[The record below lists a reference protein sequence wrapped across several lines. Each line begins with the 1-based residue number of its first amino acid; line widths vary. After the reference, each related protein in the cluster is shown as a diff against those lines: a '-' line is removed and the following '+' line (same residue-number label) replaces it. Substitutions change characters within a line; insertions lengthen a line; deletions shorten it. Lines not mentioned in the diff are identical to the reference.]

1 MKKRFFQISIR
12 SLAILVASAFFGL
25 AGMQSAWAQTLVM
38 ASTTSTEQSGL
49 FKHLLPRFKADTG
62 IEVRVVALG
71 TGQALDMAR
80 RGDADVVFV
89 HDPELEKR
97 FVEQGHGIER
107 RAVMY
112 NDFVLIGPSDDPAGI
127 RGNDAVKALAR
138 LAAQNAILISRGD
151 NSGTH
156 NAEQRLLSQAGL
168 VANGKGMNGL
178 RACGC
183 GMGPALNMASAENAH
198 VLSDRGTW
206 LNFKNRGKLAIL
218 VEGDRRLFNP
228 YGVMAVNPAKHP
240 HVKVELARRFIDWVT
255 SPVGQSAIAA
265 FKVGGEQAFFPN
277 AGNAD

>member
-1 MKKRFFQISIR
+1 MSP
-12 SLAILVASAFFGL
+12 SLMQRLLRGLTTIALSLSAIAGPPSAR
-25 AGMQSAWAQTLVM
+25 AQTLVM

-89 HDPELEKR
+89 HDPQLEKI

-127 RGNDAVKALAR
+127 RGNDAIKAMAR
-138 LAAQNAILISRGD
+138 LAAHNAILISRGD

-168 VANGKGMNGL
+168 AAHSKSMSGL

-183 GMGPALNMASAENAH
+183 GMGQALNMASAENAH

-218 VEGDRRLFNP
+218 VEGDRNLFNP

-255 SPVGQSAIAA
+255 SPVGQAAIAA

-277 AGNAD
+277 AGNAN